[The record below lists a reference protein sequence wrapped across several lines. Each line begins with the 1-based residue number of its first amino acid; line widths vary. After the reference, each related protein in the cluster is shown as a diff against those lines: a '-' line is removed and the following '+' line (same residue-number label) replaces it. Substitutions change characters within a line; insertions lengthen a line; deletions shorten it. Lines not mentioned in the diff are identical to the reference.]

1 MGGGAVGMVAALA
14 AAKGSGA
21 LSVGVGV
28 SAFTRG
34 GSNCG
39 FSEEDKNIL
48 FSTAYFIRM
57 FR

>member
-1 MGGGAVGMVAALA
+1 MVAALA

-28 SAFTRG
+28 SALTRG